1 MQSKQSNAFTET
13 IPEPRTG
20 VVIYKFTRTLSTWFR
35 SQLMAEG
42 APEFLVTANAVHSRI
57 SNHIECELSTI
68 SSTAGADQQTTDCK
82 HTHIPGAVGEGTK
95 IQFHS
100 ASKDGSRAKGQK
112 NSIPSLL
119 THQQTKKGK
128 HRNTAT
134 LGSGTIDFCTF
145 PLWTHRGI
153 QIFPP
158 FSSHNAGHKSK
169 HRRHQTN
176 RKSID
181 TVRLDRSNRGIRILL
196 LH

>member
-1 MQSKQSNAFTET
+1 MTGRGKTRSLVSATTNANC
-13 IPEPRTG
+13 PPYHPLRGRTN
-20 VVIYKFTRTLSTWFR
+20 K
-35 SQLMAEG
+35 
-42 APEFLVTANAVHSRI
+42 
-57 SNHIECELSTI
+57 
-68 SSTAGADQQTTDCK
+68 TTDCK
-82 HTHIPGAVGEGTK
+82 HTHIPGAVGESTEHK
-95 IQFHS
+95 NTI
-100 ASKDGSRAKGQK
+100 SKCFKRRLSRQRTK

-119 THQQTKKGK
+119 THQHTKKGK

-134 LGSGTIDFCTF
+134 PGSGTIDFCTF
-145 PLWTHRGI
+145 PLWTRRGI

-181 TVRLDRSNRGIRILL
+181 TVRLNRSNRGIRILL